1 MQQQP
6 FASRERR
13 YVAQQTAEGLGEGTF
28 ATGPSA
34 SMSRNDQGA
43 DDVTVLHHDRIDEDA
58 PFNAED
64 HARES
69 TEGNLAGQLK
79 PHPLTDAVK
88 RTLGVRADEW
98 F

>member
-58 PFNAED
+58 PFNARTTHENPPKES
-64 HARES
+64 RRS
-69 TEGNLAGQLK
+69 TEAA
-79 PHPLTDAVK
+79 PAH
-88 RTLGVRADEW
+88 
-98 F
+98 